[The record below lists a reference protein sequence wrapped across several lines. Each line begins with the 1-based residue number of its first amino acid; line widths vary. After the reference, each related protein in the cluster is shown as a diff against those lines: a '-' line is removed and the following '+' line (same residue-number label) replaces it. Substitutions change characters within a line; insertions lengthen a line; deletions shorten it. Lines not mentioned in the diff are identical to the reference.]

1 MVPVFLALAF
11 GQGLVDAITTAL
23 NGDLAWLGTGLTVA
37 GGMLPAVGF
46 AILLRYLPVKKHI
59 AYLILGFIIAALLG
73 TAFSS
78 IVTLG
83 TDAANL
89 AAGLNGLLG
98 EDAAVAVGGGY
109 KGLSM
114 LTIALIGFA
123 LAYIYYKQSQAA
135 PAAVAAGAE
144 GDDDDEL

>member
-1 MVPVFLALAF
+1 
-11 GQGLVDAITTAL
+11 
-23 NGDLAWLGTGLTVA
+23 
-37 GGMLPAVGF
+37 MLPAVGF

-59 AYLILGFIIAALLG
+59 AYLFLGFVIAALLG
-73 TAFSS
+73 TAFTS

-83 TDAANL
+83 GDAANL
-89 AAGLNGLLG
+89 AAGLNGLLA

-114 LTIALIGFA
+114 LTVALIGFA
-123 LAYIYYKQSQAA
+123 LAYIYYQQHQAA
-135 PAAVAAGAE
+135 PAAAISAGAE